1 MLCVIFT
8 VKVGASG
15 GRVTIKARFSNAL
28 QIIHRVR
35 TGDSLRDRA
44 MRASAWSVGGN
55 LASMAIR
62 LGGNLLLTRLLFPEA
77 FGTMVIVQAV
87 MIGIAMFTD
96 MGIEPAIIRS
106 NRGHES
112 VFLNTA
118 WTLQVMQ
125 GVLIWFIVCGLSPL
139 VANFYEQPILTGLLQ
154 VAGLG
159 AILGGLT
166 STRLASASRD
176 LSIKYRVLIEVGSYA
191 FGVLVT
197 VLLAWFDRSIWS
209 LVWGGLVGSLV
220 KTVASH
226 LLRSGI
232 KNKFALE
239 WASITA
245 LFGFGQWVI
254 ISSALTFLAGEGGK
268 LLLGAF
274 LGVKLLAFFT
284 LASIMNSM
292 FWQIA
297 QQLSSRVFFPAYS
310 EVVRERPER
319 LRAVAARSRLFL
331 IVPGWL
337 VALFFVLWGDHFM
350 WFLYDQ
356 RYAISGPMLQILA
369 MGSLVGAIGGSYNG
383 LLWAKGLVRTSTALL
398 VLQIALQITGMLVG
412 NHYLGAKGVILSV
425 ALVSW
430 LLYPAQAYVHSKIGL
445 WEPRVDL
452 PFLILSSVVVA
463 CMFSGVFSNV

>member
-1 MLCVIFT
+1 
-8 VKVGASG
+8 VGLG
-15 GRVTIKARFSNAL
+15 VTIRARWNSAL
-28 QIIHRVR
+28 TMLKQAR
-35 TGDSLRDRA
+35 TGDSLRERA
-44 MRASAWSVGGN
+44 LRASAWTVGGN

-62 LGGNLLLTRLLFPEA
+62 LGSNLLLTRLLFPEA

-96 MGIEPAIIRS
+96 MGIEPAIIQS
-106 NRGHES
+106 KRGHES

-125 GVLIWFIVCGLSPL
+125 GVLIWLVVCGLSPL
-139 VANFYEQPILTGLLQ
+139 VANFYEQPILASLLP

-166 STRLASASRD
+166 STRLVSASRD
-176 LSIKYRVLIEVGSYA
+176 LDIKYRVLIEVGSYA

-209 LVWGGLVGSLV
+209 LVWGGLIGSLI

-226 LLRSGI
+226 LLRTGI
-232 KNKFALE
+232 RNKFNLDRG
-239 WASITA
+239 SVTA
-245 LFGFGQWVI
+245 LFGFGQWVFF
-254 ISSALTFLAGEGGK
+254 SSALTFLAGEGNK

-274 LGVKLLAFFT
+274 LGVKLLALFT
-284 LASIMNSM
+284 LASVMNLV

-297 QQLSSRVFFPAYS
+297 QQLNGRVFFPAYS

-319 LRAVAARSRLFL
+319 LRSVAARSRLFL

-337 VALFFVLWGDHFM
+337 VALCFVLWGDHFM

-356 RYAISGPMLQILA
+356 RYASSGPMLQILA
-369 MGSLVGAIGGSYNG
+369 MGSLVGVVGGSYSG
-383 LLWAKGLVRTSTALL
+383 LLWAKGMVRTSTLLL
-398 VLQIALQITGMLVG
+398 VLQIALQIIGMLVG
-412 NHYLGAKGVILSV
+412 NHYLGEKGVILSA

-452 PFLILSSVVVA
+452 PFLMLSSVVIA